1 MRELAA
7 AKPQTEGE
15 SDMCDVYRGYDTFL
29 SDQKSVAKESL
40 KEGFRFPS
48 LRIHPKRPEDLRSIW
63 TLRARD
69 ERRKDGG
76 CVTPVILTGAH
87 ALNPVFRK
95 TASCETKYAYVC
107 P

>member
-1 MRELAA
+1 MRELSA

-15 SDMCDVYRGYDTFL
+15 TDTGKVNGGYDTFL

-69 ERRKDGG
+69 EGRKDGS

-87 ALNPVFRK
+87 PLNPVFRK
-95 TASCETKYAYVC
+95 TASCETKYAYAC
-107 P
+107 H